1 MKNDVFKINNNILN
15 IGNPKNYSLNELIKI
30 FKNLTNKKK
39 VLINFQGKLSQDP
52 ELTKANLNKSKF
64 FIKKDNFI
72 NLKSGIKKFYDWYI
86 N

>member
-1 MKNDVFKINNNILN
+1 MYLLSILS
-15 IGNPKNYSLNELIKI
+15 IDYYLQCA
-30 FKNLTNKKK
+30 KK

-52 ELTKANLNKSKF
+52 ELTKANLNKSRF